1 MDSDF
6 PPLAHRSLR
15 LGNGVSAAVLH
26 DPQATRVALA
36 VSVAAGSFHEPP
48 DWPGLAHFLEHSLF
62 LGSCG
67 FPEVDAFAAYVHG
80 HGGRY
85 NARTLGLQTLY
96 YLEMPARELRPAL
109 LRLVDLLAR
118 PLLADARLQAE
129 REVLEAEYRARCA
142 DGDCQLQGAIA
153 GQLHPQHPLARFHA
167 GSRDT
172 LDTSDPRFLADLRAW
187 QRRHYGGANL
197 RLLVSGP
204 QALDELEHVT
214 RELAGALPAGARTVE
229 ESWPALWPAGQG
241 AVELALEQPQT
252 LQHMSLWLPLR
263 VAPAREDELL
273 ALLRQA
279 VAQPAG
285 GGLLAE
291 LRARGWARQLSV
303 DCHPG
308 GAGEALLAL
317 RIELLERGCGAERAI
332 AALCVDWLRALA
344 GDPALALAP
353 DEWPALSREQAWQ
366 ELELAPMER
375 AGLWVERWQRQ
386 GGSEWQPWASEA
398 AAPRQRLRELAQVS
412 PQRLILQVA
421 RERLD
426 SGALTPWFPVR
437 ATAAALPGL
446 PAVALPAWQAAPR
459 NPFVDAGGADADADA
474 DAAWPAGWTQDD
486 ALVLRPGHA
495 ALLLDWQL
503 PGASDAATRLVA
515 ELAEAALAGQ
525 WQQTLA
531 GAARLG
537 HDWQPLSRPGQ
548 LRGCLSG
555 PAQVLPLVLTRLLA
569 TLRDGDP
576 AAWRPALQRRR
587 AATAQQ
593 LLLRQLLA
601 HPAAGWRVP
610 LDVPADEMRLD
621 SLSDAELREQVQAFF
636 AAAQL
641 HGRRFGAVPAA
652 AAVALSGLGQ
662 PVAGAPPLA
671 AASWCGGEH
680 EQRLPVMAAPGG
692 AEQAVLLRLLAPPG
706 RPALEAAWRVLA
718 VLQQGAF
725 YQSLRV
731 EQGLGYAL
739 FSRFHA
745 GEDGAELQFG
755 VQSPHADGQRLQ
767 QAIRTFVEHQGAA
780 LAALAPER
788 LQQAREAALE
798 ALDGGSRRARLLRA
812 CGDWLGGQAAGQHAA
827 VREAL
832 QQLDGECLQRAAAE
846 LASAEWRW
854 LLSR

>member
-15 LGNGVSAAVLH
+15 LGSGVSAAVLH

-36 VSVAAGSFHEPP
+36 ISVAAGSFHEPP
-48 DWPGLAHFLEHSLF
+48 EWPGLAHFLEHSLF
-62 LGSCG
+62 LGSRA

-96 YLEMPARELRPAL
+96 YLEMPACELGPAL

-118 PLLADARLQAE
+118 PLLTDTRLHAE

-172 LDTSDPRFLADLRAW
+172 LDTSDARFLAELRAW

-204 QALDELEHVT
+204 QALDELEHCV
-214 RELAGALPAGARTVE
+214 RELTGALPAGARTVE
-229 ESWPALWPAGQG
+229 EPWPSLWPVGQG
-241 AVELALEQPQT
+241 AVELTLEQPQAV
-252 LQHMSLWLPLR
+252 QHMSLWLPLR

-279 VAQPAG
+279 VTQPAG

-317 RIELLERGCGAERAI
+317 RIELLEHGCGAERAI

-344 GDPALALAP
+344 VDPAQALP
-353 DEWPALSREQAWQ
+353 LDEWPALSREQAWQ

-386 GGSEWQPWASEA
+386 GGIQWQPWASEVVE
-398 AAPRQRLRELAQVS
+398 PRQRLRELAQVS
-412 PQRLILQVA
+412 PQRLILQIA

-426 SGALTPWFPVR
+426 GGELTPWFPVR
-437 ATAAALPGL
+437 AR
-446 PAVALPAWQAAPR
+446 AVALAELPPVEAPRWQAAPR
-459 NPFVDAGGADADADA
+459 NPFVDGGVTDAGAT
-474 DAAWPAGWTQDD
+474 WPAGWTQGDSQ
-486 ALVLRPGHA
+486 ALRPGHA
-495 ALLLDWQL
+495 ALLLAWRPPDV
-503 PGASDAATRLVA
+503 SYAATRLIA
-515 ELAEAALAGQ
+515 ELAEAALASQ
-525 WQQTLA
+525 WQQALA

-548 LRGCLSG
+548 LRFCLSG
-555 PAQVLPLVLTRLLA
+555 PAAVLPRVLARLLE
-569 TLRDGDP
+569 TLREGDP
-576 AAWRPALQRRR
+576 AAWRAALQRRR

-610 LDVPADEMRLD
+610 LDVPADEVQLD
-621 SLSDAELREQVQAFF
+621 EPSDAELRERLQAFF
-636 AAAQL
+636 ATAQL
-641 HGRRFGAVPAA
+641 HVRRFGAVPAA
-652 AAVALSGLGQ
+652 ATEALSGLGL
-662 PVAGAPPLA
+662 PVAGAPLLA
-671 AASWCGGEH
+671 AASWRGGEH
-680 EQRLPVMAAPGG
+680 EQRLPVMAEPGG

-706 RPALEAAWRVLA
+706 QPELEAAWRVLA
-718 VLQQGAF
+718 ILQQGAF

-755 VQSPHADGQRLQ
+755 VQSPHADAQRLQ
-767 QAIRTFVEHQGAA
+767 QAIRRFVAEQGAA
-780 LAALAPER
+780 LAVLAPGR

-812 CGDWLGGQAAGQHAA
+812 CSDWLGGQAVAQHAA

-832 QQLDGECLQRAAAE
+832 QQLDGERLQRAAAE
-846 LASAEWRW
+846 LGGAEWRW

>member
-6 PPLAHRSLR
+6 PQLAHRSLR

-36 VSVAAGSFHEPP
+36 ISVAAGSFHEPP
-48 DWPGLAHFLEHSLF
+48 QWPGLAHFLEHSLF
-62 LGSCG
+62 LGSRG

-172 LDTSDPRFLADLRAW
+172 LDTSDPRLLADLRAW

-204 QALDELEHVT
+204 QSLDELEHVT
-214 RELAGALPAGARTVE
+214 RELAGALPAGARTAE
-229 ESWPALWPAGQG
+229 ESWPSLWPVGQG
-241 AVELALEQPQT
+241 AVELALEQPQV

-279 VAQPAG
+279 VAQPAD

-291 LRARGWARQLSV
+291 LRARGWAQQLSV

-308 GAGEALLAL
+308 GAGEALLVL
-317 RIELLERGCGAERAI
+317 RIELQEHGCGAERAI
-332 AALCVDWLRALA
+332 AALCCDWLRALA
-344 GDPALALAP
+344 GDPALALPP

-386 GGSEWQPWASEA
+386 GGIEWQPWASEA

-412 PQRLILQVA
+412 PQRLILQIA

-426 SGALTPWFPVR
+426 DGALTPRFPVR
-437 ATAAALPGL
+437 ATVTPLPGL
-446 PAVALPAWQAAPR
+446 PAVALPAWQVPPR
-459 NPFVDAGGADADADA
+459 NPFVDAGGAGAG
-474 DAAWPAGWTQDD
+474 AAWPAGWTQDD
-486 ALVLRPGHA
+486 TLTLRPGHA
-495 ALLLDWQL
+495 ALLLAWQL

-515 ELAEAALAGQ
+515 ELAEAALASQ
-525 WQQTLA
+525 WQQALA

-555 PAQVLPLVLTRLLA
+555 PAQVLPRVLTHLLA
-569 TLRDGDP
+569 TLRDGEP
-576 AAWRPALQRRR
+576 AAWRAALQRRR

-610 LDVPADEMRLD
+610 LDAAADEVRLD
-621 SLSDAELREQVQAFF
+621 ELSDAELRERLQAFF
-636 AAAQL
+636 ATALL
-641 HGRRFGAVPAA
+641 HGRRFGALPAA
-652 AAVALSGLGQ
+652 AAAALSGLGQ
-662 PVAGAPPLA
+662 PVVGAPLSA
-671 AASWCGGEH
+671 AAPWRGGEH
-680 EQRLPVMAAPGG
+680 EQRLPVMDEPGG

-706 RPALEAAWRVLA
+706 QPVLEAAWRVLA
-718 VLQQGAF
+718 ILQQGAF

-755 VQSPHADGQRLQ
+755 VQSPHANGQRLQ
-767 QAIRTFVEHQGAA
+767 QALRTFIEQQGSA
-780 LAALAPER
+780 LAGLSAQR

-798 ALDGGSRRARLLRA
+798 ALDGGSRRARLLNA
-812 CGDWLGGQAAGQHAA
+812 CSDWLGGRAAGQHAA

-832 QQLDGECLQRAAAE
+832 LQLDVECLQRAAVE
-846 LASAEWRW
+846 LGGAEWRW
-854 LLSR
+854 LLSP

>member
-1 MDSDF
+1 MDADF

-15 LGNGVSAAVLH
+15 LGNGVAAAVLH
-26 DPQATRVALA
+26 EPQASRVALA
-36 VSVAAGSFHEPP
+36 VSVAAGSLHEPP
-48 DWPGLAHFLEHSLF
+48 QWPGLAHFLEHGVF
-62 LGSCG
+62 LGSRG

-85 NARTLGLQTLY
+85 NARTLSLQTLY

-129 REVLEAEYRARCA
+129 CEVLEAEYRARCG

-172 LDTSDPRFLADLRAW
+172 LDVQDPRLLAELRAW

-204 QALDELEHVT
+204 QALDELEHCV
-214 RELAGALPAGARTVE
+214 RELAGALPAATRAAEGP
-229 ESWPALWPAGQG
+229 WPALWPAGQG
-241 AVELALEQPQT
+241 VVELVLEQPQA
-252 LQHMSLWLPLR
+252 LRRMSLWLPLQ

-279 VAQPAG
+279 VAQPAD

-291 LRARGWARQLSV
+291 LRARGWAQQVTL
-303 DCHPG
+303 DWQPG
-308 GAGEALLAL
+308 GAGEALLVL
-317 RIELLERGCGAERAI
+317 RIELLEHGCGAERAI

-344 GDPALALAP
+344 GDPALALPLA
-353 DEWPALSREQAWQ
+353 EWPALCREQAWQ

-386 GGSEWQPWASEA
+386 GGSDWQPWASEA
-398 AAPRQRLRELAQVS
+398 AAPQQRLRELAQVS
-412 PQRLILQVA
+412 PQRLILQIA

-426 SGALTPWFPVR
+426 GGAPTPWFPVR
-437 ATAAALPGL
+437 ATVAALPGL
-446 PAVALPAWQAAPR
+446 PSVALPRWPAAPG
-459 NPFVDAGGADADADA
+459 NPFVDAGVVDHGAT
-474 DAAWPAGWTQDD
+474 WPAGWEQDD
-486 ALVLRPGHA
+486 TLTLRPGHA
-495 ALLLDWQL
+495 ALLLAWQL
-503 PGASDAATRLVA
+503 PASADAATRLVV
-515 ELAEAALAGQ
+515 ELAEAALADQ
-525 WQQTLA
+525 WQQALA

-555 PAQVLPLVLTRLLA
+555 PAQGLPRVLARLLA

-576 AAWRPALQRRR
+576 AVWRAALQRRR

-621 SLSDAELREQVQAFF
+621 SLSDAELRERLQAFF
-636 AAAQL
+636 ATAQL
-641 HGRRFGAVPAA
+641 HVRRFGAVPAA
-652 AAVALSGLGQ
+652 ATAALSGLGQ
-662 PVAGAPPLA
+662 PVAGAPPSV
-671 AASWCGGEH
+671 AASWRGGEH
-680 EQRLPVMAAPGG
+680 EQRLPVMSEPGG
-692 AEQAVLLRLLAPPG
+692 AEQAVLLRLLAPSDQPE
-706 RPALEAAWRVLA
+706 LEAAWRVLA
-718 VLQQGAF
+718 ILQQGAF

-739 FSRFHA
+739 FSRFHSC
-745 GEDGAELQFG
+745 EDGAELQFG
-755 VQSPHADGQRLQ
+755 VQSPHADAARLQ
-767 QAIRTFVEHQGAA
+767 QAIRTFVEQQGSA
-780 LAALAPER
+780 LTGLSAQR

-832 QQLDGECLQRAAAE
+832 QRLDCAQLQSAAAA
-846 LASAEWRW
+846 LPGSAEWRW
-854 LLSR
+854 LFSR

>member
-6 PPLAHRSLR
+6 PQLAHRSLR

-36 VSVAAGSFHEPP
+36 ISVAAGSFHEPP
-48 DWPGLAHFLEHSLF
+48 QWPGLAHFLEHSLF
-62 LGSCG
+62 LGSRG
-67 FPEVDAFAAYVHG
+67 FPEVGAFADYVHG

-153 GQLHPQHPLARFHA
+153 GQLHPQHPLAHFHA

-172 LDTSDPRFLADLRAW
+172 LDTSDARFLADLSAW

-204 QALDELEHVT
+204 QALDELEQVV
-214 RELAGALPAGARTVE
+214 RELAGALPAAARAAE
-229 ESWPALWPAGQG
+229 GPWPALWPAGQG
-241 AVELALEQPQT
+241 VVELALEQPQARRR
-252 LQHMSLWLPLR
+252 MSLWLPLR

-279 VAQPAG
+279 VAQATA

-291 LRARGWARQLSV
+291 LRARGWARQVTV
-303 DCHPG
+303 DWHPG
-308 GAGEALLAL
+308 GAGEALLVL
-317 RIELLERGCGAERAI
+317 RIELLERGCGEERAI
-332 AALCVDWLRALA
+332 AALCADWLRALA
-344 GDPALALAP
+344 GDPALALP
-353 DEWPALSREQAWQ
+353 LDEWPALSREQAWQ
-366 ELELAPMER
+366 ELELAPLER
-375 AGLWVERWQRQ
+375 AGLWGERWQRQ
-386 GGSEWQPWASEA
+386 GGIEWQPWASEA
-398 AAPRQRLRELAQVS
+398 AAAQQRLRELAQVS
-412 PQRLILQVA
+412 PQRLILQIA

-426 SGALTPWFPVR
+426 DGELTPWFPVR
-437 ATAAALPGL
+437 AR
-446 PAVALPAWQAAPR
+446 AVALAELPPVEAPRWQAAPR
-459 NPFVDAGGADADADA
+459 NPFVDAGGAEHG
-474 DAAWPAGWTQDD
+474 AAWPEGWAQDGTQ
-486 ALVLRPGHA
+486 ALRPGHA
-495 ALLLDWQL
+495 ALLLAWQV
-503 PGASDAATRLVA
+503 PGSADATTRLVA
-515 ELAEAALAGQ
+515 ELAEAALACQ
-525 WQQTLA
+525 WQQALA

-555 PAQVLPLVLTRLLA
+555 PAAVLPQVLEALLA
-569 TLRDGDP
+569 ILRGGDP
-576 AAWRPALQRRR
+576 AGWRAALQRRR

-610 LDVPADEMRLD
+610 LDAQADEVRLD
-621 SLSDAELREQVQAFF
+621 ALSDAELHERVLAFF
-636 AAAQL
+636 ASAQL
-641 HGRRFGAVPAA
+641 RGRRFGAVPAA
-652 AAVALSGLGQ
+652 ASAALRGLGQ
-662 PVAGAPPLA
+662 PGAGAPPSA
-671 AASWCGGEH
+671 AAPWRGGEH
-680 EQRLPVMAAPGG
+680 GQRLALGG
-692 AEQAVLLRLLAPPG
+692 DEQAVLLRLLAPPG
-706 RPALEAAWRVLA
+706 PPELEAAWRVLA
-718 VLQQGAF
+718 ILQQGAF

-767 QAIRTFVEHQGAA
+767 QAVRTFVAQQGAA
-780 LAALAPER
+780 LAGLAPER

-798 ALDGGSRRARLLRA
+798 ALDGGSRRACLLRA
-812 CGDWLGGQAAGQHAA
+812 CSDWLGGQAAGQHAA

-832 QQLDGECLQRAAAE
+832 QQLDGDSLQRAAAE
-846 LASAEWRW
+846 LGGAEWRW
-854 LLSR
+854 LFSR

>member
-6 PPLAHRSLR
+6 PQLAHRSLQ

-26 DPQATRVALA
+26 DPQATRVAVA
-36 VSVAAGSFHEPP
+36 ISVAAGSFHEPP
-48 DWPGLAHFLEHSLF
+48 QWPGLAHFLEHSLF
-62 LGSCG
+62 LGSRG
-67 FPEVDAFAAYVHG
+67 FPEVGAFADYVHS

-118 PLLADARLQAE
+118 PLLVDARLQAE

-167 GSRDT
+167 GSRDS
-172 LDTSDPRFLADLRAW
+172 LDTRDPRFLAELRAW

-204 QALDELEHVT
+204 QALDELEHAV
-214 RELAGALPAGARTVE
+214 RELAGALPAATRAAE
-229 ESWPALWPAGQG
+229 DPWPALWPAGQG
-241 AVELALEQPQT
+241 IVELALEQPQAVRR
-252 LQHMSLWLPLR
+252 MSLWLPLR
-263 VAPAREDELL
+263 VAPAREDDLL

-279 VAQPAG
+279 VAQATS

-291 LRARGWARQLSV
+291 LRARGWAQQVTV
-303 DCHPG
+303 DWHPG
-308 GAGEALLAL
+308 GAGEALLVL

-344 GDPALALAP
+344 GDPVLALP
-353 DEWPALSREQAWQ
+353 LDEWPALSREQAWQ
-366 ELELAPMER
+366 ELELAPLER
-375 AGLWVERWQRQ
+375 AGLWVERWQRE
-386 GGSEWQPWASEA
+386 GGIEWQPWASEA
-398 AAPRQRLRELAQVS
+398 AASQHRLRELAQVS

-426 SGALTPWFPVR
+426 DGELTPWFPVR
-437 ATAAALPGL
+437 ATA
-446 PAVALPAWQAAPR
+446 VALPDLPSVALPRWQAAPR
-459 NPFVDAGGADADADA
+459 NPFVDAGAVAHGAV
-474 DAAWPAGWTQDD
+474 WPEGWTQDGTL
-486 ALVLRPGHA
+486 ALRPGHA
-495 ALLLDWQL
+495 ALLLAWQL
-503 PGASDAATRLVA
+503 PGSADATTRLVV
-515 ELAEAALAGQ
+515 ELAEAVLANQ
-525 WQQTLA
+525 WQQALA

-548 LRGCLSG
+548 LRFCLSG
-555 PAQVLPLVLTRLLA
+555 PAALLPRVLARLLE

-576 AAWRPALQRRR
+576 AAWRAALQRRR
-587 AATAQQ
+587 AATAQ

-610 LDVPADEMRLD
+610 LGVPADEVRLD
-621 SLSDAELREQVQAFF
+621 ELSDAELRERLQAFF
-636 AAAQL
+636 ATAKL

-652 AAVALSGLGQ
+652 SVAALRGWGQ
-662 PVAGAPPLA
+662 PAAGAPPSA
-671 AASWCGGEH
+671 AAPWRGGEH
-680 EQRLPVMAAPGG
+680 EQRLPVMAESGG
-692 AEQAVLLRLLAPPG
+692 GEQAVLLRLLAPPG
-706 RPALEAAWRVLA
+706 RPELETAWRVLA
-718 VLQQGAF
+718 ILQQGAF

-767 QAIRTFVEHQGAA
+767 QAVRTFVAQQSAA
-780 LAALAPER
+780 LTGLAAER

-798 ALDGGSRRARLLRA
+798 ALDGGNRRARLLRA
-812 CGDWLGGQAAGQHAA
+812 CSDWLGGQAAGQHVA

-832 QQLDGECLQRAAAE
+832 QQLDGERLQRAAAE
-846 LASAEWRW
+846 LGSAEWRW
-854 LLSR
+854 LFSQ

>member
-6 PPLAHRSLR
+6 PQLAHRSLR

-36 VSVAAGSFHEPP
+36 ISVAAGSFHEPP
-48 DWPGLAHFLEHSLF
+48 QWPGLAHFLEHSLF
-62 LGSCG
+62 LGSRG

-172 LDTSDPRFLADLRAW
+172 LDTSDPRFLADLRTW

-204 QALDELEHVT
+204 QALDELEHCV
-214 RELAGALPAGARTVE
+214 RELAGALPAATRAAEGP
-229 ESWPALWPAGQG
+229 WPSLWPAGQG
-241 AVELALEQPQT
+241 AVELALEQPQA
-252 LQHMSLWLPLR
+252 LRRMSLWLPLR

-279 VAQPAG
+279 VAQATA

-291 LRARGWARQLSV
+291 LRARGWAQQVTV
-303 DCHPG
+303 DWHPG
-308 GAGEALLAL
+308 GAGEALLVL
-317 RIELLERGCGAERAI
+317 RIELLEQGCGAERAI

-344 GDPALALAP
+344 GDPALALP
-353 DEWPALSREQAWQ
+353 LDEWPALSREQAWQ

-386 GGSEWQPWASEA
+386 GGIEWQPWSGEA
-398 AAPRQRLRELAQVS
+398 AAPGQRLRELAQVS
-412 PQRLILQVA
+412 PQRLILQIA

-426 SGALTPWFPVR
+426 GGEFTPWFPVR
-437 ATAAALPGL
+437 AKVAALPDL
-446 PAVALPAWQAAPR
+446 PSVALPGWQGAPR
-459 NPFVDAGGADADADA
+459 NPFVDGGVADAG
-474 DAAWPAGWTQDD
+474 AAWPAGWTQD
-486 ALVLRPGHA
+486 ATLTLRPGHA
-495 ALLLDWQL
+495 ALLLAWQV
-503 PGASDAATRLVA
+503 PGASAAATRLVA
-515 ELAEAALAGQ
+515 ELAEAALASQ
-525 WQQTLA
+525 WQQALA

-555 PAQVLPLVLTRLLA
+555 PAQVLPLALARLLE
-569 TLRDGDP
+569 TLRHGDP
-576 AAWRPALQRRR
+576 AAWRAALQRRR
-587 AATAQQ
+587 ATTAQQ
-593 LLLRQLLA
+593 VLLRQLLA

-610 LDVPADEMRLD
+610 LAAPVDEVRLD
-621 SLSDAELREQVQAFF
+621 ELSDAELRERLQTFF
-636 AAAQL
+636 ATAQL
-641 HGRRFGAVPAA
+641 HGQRFGAVPAA
-652 AAVALSGLGQ
+652 AAAALTGLGQ
-662 PVAGAPPLA
+662 PVAGAPPSA
-671 AASWCGGEH
+671 AASWHGGEH
-680 EQRLPVMAAPGG
+680 EQRLRVMAEPGG

-706 RPALEAAWRVLA
+706 RPALDAAWRVLA
-718 VLQQGAF
+718 ILQQGAF

-755 VQSPHADGQRLQ
+755 VQSPHADAARLQ
-767 QAIRTFVEHQGAA
+767 QAIRRFIAQQGAA
-780 LAALAPER
+780 LAALAPAR
-788 LQQAREAALE
+788 LAQAREAALE
-798 ALDGGSRRARLLRA
+798 ALDGGSRRARLLNA
-812 CGDWLGGQAAGQHAA
+812 CSDWLAGQDAAQHAA

-846 LASAEWRW
+846 LDGAEWRW
-854 LLSR
+854 LLSQ